1 MIPRARPERREGRAF
16 VAVLALLAAA
26 CGARLMKLPSGPGAP
41 APDAREALAEATA
54 VCRAVSTM
62 TAEIAVTG
70 SAGGHRMRGR
80 LLAGVAPSASARLEA
95 VAPFGQ
101 PFFIFVSRN
110 NDATLLLPREDRVL
124 EHGRP
129 AAVLDAVA
137 GIPIDASDLRATLT
151 GCASTPDVGGARQL
165 GDIWRIIP
173 DGPGDVYLR
182 RDSRWQLVAMV
193 RRDSEGDWRVE
204 YSDFSAG
211 LPRTIRLTSLV
222 GDRFDLTLRLSQVET
237 NVPLDADAFRVQ
249 IPRTSQP
256 ITIDELRR
264 SGPLGQKADGR

>member
-1 MIPRARPERREGRAF
+1 M
-16 VAVLALLAAA
+16 LALLAAA

-54 VCRAVSTM
+54 ACRAVSTM

-70 SAGGHRMRGR
+70 SAGGHRVRGR
-80 LLAGVAPSASARLEA
+80 LLAGVAPPASARLEA

-110 NDATLLLPREDRVL
+110 NDATLLLPREDRIL

-137 GIPIDASDLRATLT
+137 GIPIDASDLRETLT
-151 GCASTPDVGGARQL
+151 GCAFAPDVAGARQL
-165 GDIWRIIP
+165 GDVWRIIP
-173 DGPGDVYLR
+173 DGPGYVYLR

-193 RRDSEGDWRVE
+193 RRDPEGRDWRVE

-237 NVPLDADAFRVQ
+237 NVPLDADVFRVQ